1 MNPQSERPDRDLDR
15 LLAVPAA
22 QHRTARAPLSVERA
36 VLAEFDAARRHRV
49 GKRLALAG
57 AIAASL
63 LVHEWPVSRPAAVAA
78 VASPASAP
86 AVVVAAEPAQAFLAI
101 PYTVPLA
108 PGERATVVRMV
119 LSASAMAAIGFP
131 LPAID
136 PGNEAQADVL
146 VGEDGRARAVRI
158 VANGSE

>member
-1 MNPQSERPDRDLDR
+1 M
-15 LLAVPAA
+15 
-22 QHRTARAPLSVERA
+22 
-36 VLAEFDAARRHRV
+36 
-49 GKRLALAG
+49 
-57 AIAASL
+57 
-63 LVHEWPVSRPAAVAA
+63 
-78 VASPASAP
+78 
-86 AVVVAAEPAQAFLAI
+86 VVAAEPTPLKTHARKTRPRRAEASRRLEAAEPAQPFLAI

-136 PGNEAQADVL
+136 PSNEAQADVL